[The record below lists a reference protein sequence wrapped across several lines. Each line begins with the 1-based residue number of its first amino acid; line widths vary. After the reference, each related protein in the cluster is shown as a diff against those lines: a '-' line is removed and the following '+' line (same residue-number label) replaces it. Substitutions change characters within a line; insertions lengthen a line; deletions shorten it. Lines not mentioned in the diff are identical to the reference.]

1 MRLIVIFIVTFYCLY
16 HHVSGNQQSNQDDP
30 NRPFWAT
37 RGRRSGRLAA
47 KGDDDIPEKWA
58 EDYGIPELLEKD
70 GLLRNKQQTS
80 TSTLLANI
88 LAALYPWE
96 GEVIRKRGDGKTT
109 DAQNPFWAAR
119 G

>member
-1 MRLIVIFIVTFYCLY
+1 MKLILIFIVTFYCLC

-37 RGRRSGRLAA
+37 RGRRSGRIAA
-47 KGDDDIPEKWA
+47 KADDDIPEKWA
-58 EDYGIPELLEKD
+58 EDYGVSEVLEKD
-70 GLLRNKQQTS
+70 GLLRNKQQAS
-80 TSTLLANI
+80 ALLANI

-96 GEVIRKRGDGKTT
+96 GEIKKRGDAKTT